1 MRSKKANTLPSEVLA
16 RRDLSDFLL
25 WVKATRKKISRS
37 VSPEKWILIR
47 RNKKEKLS
55 NKELVGNGR
64 SQIEVLTFSLISIK
78 RCKREKAKVM
88 NAGRRSITSSRYP
101 KPYSFYKNMEFE
113 IMQILIRKLLR
124 VQQDSM
130 NFRILSKRR
139 KLA

>member
-1 MRSKKANTLPSEVLA
+1 MRSKKENILPSEVLV

-25 WVKATRKKISRS
+25 WVKAIRKKISRS

-47 RNKKEKLS
+47 RNKKENPS
-55 NKELVGNGR
+55 NQELVENGK
-64 SQIEVLTFSLISIK
+64 SQIVDLTSSLISIK
-78 RCKREKAKVM
+78 RCRREKARDM

-101 KPYSFYKNMEFE
+101 KHYSFYKNMEFE
-113 IMQILIRKLLR
+113 IMQILIRKLPR

-130 NFRILSKRR
+130 NFQIPSKQR